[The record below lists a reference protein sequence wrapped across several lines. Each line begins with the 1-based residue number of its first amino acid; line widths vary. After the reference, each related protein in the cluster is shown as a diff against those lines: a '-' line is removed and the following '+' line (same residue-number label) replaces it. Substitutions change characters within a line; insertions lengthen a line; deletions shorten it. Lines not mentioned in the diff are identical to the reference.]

1 MTHQRLLSRS
11 GLLIALLL
19 FVLLNLAAAFGLRG
33 WRIDL
38 TEQHLNTLS
47 QGTRN
52 ILAALDKPVTLRLY
66 LSRQAIRKAPGLATY
81 ADRVTSLLDE
91 YAALAGDNIRL
102 QRIDPEPFS
111 EAEDDAVRFGLQ
123 GIPLGDG
130 AENLY
135 FGLVGELDGRHKT
148 IPFFQPERERFLEYD
163 LTQLIYQLAHPKRLV
178 VGILSGAPIDGGFS
192 GGMSLRMQ
200 PPWLIVDQLRQQFE
214 VRMLPK
220 NGEPVPEEVDV
231 LMLVH
236 PAYLEADAL
245 YAADQFILR
254 GGKALVFADPLSEAS
269 IQGDPGRALSPN
281 EDFERMLASW
291 GVRLEKGKV
300 VGDLAQSLKVNYQ
313 GRRSIIQVN
322 YLPWLNIGPASLSED
337 DVVTSQLGN
346 ITMATAGAL
355 SPVEGARTTFTPLVR
370 SSDEAMLIDAA
381 RIAFAPDP
389 AGLLADFKPAGESFV
404 LAARISGEIESAF
417 VQGPPKQEKE
427 KTSSGK
433 KDESDKEKK
442 PEHLSRSKGPVHLI
456 VVADSDLLQDKFWV
470 QSTNFFGRTLAIPT
484 AANADLV
491 ANALEALGGSPDL
504 ISVRSRGSYQRP
516 FTLLAELQ
524 RKAEM
529 RFRAKEQELSR
540 KLRETESRLNELQRK
555 RQDSGST
562 TLTPEQEREV
572 EKFLAEKV
580 RIRKQLRQVQY
591 QLRADIEELET
602 TIKAFNI
609 GLVPGLLTLVAFV
622 AWILRR
628 SRE

>member
-1 MTHQRLLSRS
+1 MKHQRLLSRS

-19 FVLLNLAAAFGLRG
+19 FVLLNLVAAFALRG
-33 WRIDL
+33 WRLDL

-52 ILAALDKPVTLRLY
+52 ILTALDKPVTLKLY
-66 LSRQAIRKAPGLATY
+66 LSRQAIRQAPGLATY

-91 YAALAGDNIRL
+91 YVALAGDKLRL
-102 QRIDPEPFS
+102 QQIDPEPFS

-123 GIPLGDG
+123 GIPLGNG
-130 AENLY
+130 SENLY
-135 FGLVGELDGRHKT
+135 FGLVGELDGHRKT

-163 LTQLIYQLAHPKRLV
+163 LTQLIYQLSHPKRLV

-220 NGEPVPEEVDV
+220 NGEPVPDDIDV

-236 PAYLEADAL
+236 PAYLKADAL

-291 GVRLEKGKV
+291 GVQLEKGKI

-313 GRRSIIQVN
+313 GRRSIMQVN
-322 YLPWLNIGPASLSED
+322 YLPWLNIGPASLADD

-346 ITMATAGAL
+346 VTLATAGAL
-355 SPVEGARTTFTPLVR
+355 SPVEGAKTRFTPLIR
-370 SSDEAMLIDAA
+370 SSNEAMLIDAA
-381 RIAFAPDP
+381 RVAFAPNP
-389 AGLLADFKPAGESFV
+389 AGLLADFKPAGKSFV
-404 LAARISGEIESAF
+404 LAARISGDITTAF
-417 VQGPPKQEKE
+417 PQGPPKKEEKN
-427 KTSSGK
+427 TAG
-433 KDESDKEKK
+433 KEKK
-442 PEHLSRSKGPVHLI
+442 PEHLTRSKGEVHLI
-456 VVADSDLLQDKFWV
+456 IIADSDLLQDKFWV
-470 QSTNFFGRTLAIPT
+470 QSTNFFGRNLAIPT

-524 RKAEM
+524 RRAEM

-540 KLRETESRLNELQRK
+540 KLRETEARLNELQRK

-591 QLRADIEELET
+591 RLRADIEELET

-609 GLVPGLLTLVAFV
+609 GLVPGLLTLVAFL
-622 AWILRR
+622 AWVIRR
-628 SRE
+628 AREGA